1 MRYIKFLLLDTILIL
16 LPMLIYQFY
25 LLSCQNTNRKRK
37 KLSLDF
43 AIITSMLFLILFS
56 SDNELLYPLILW
68 NIPLYIS
75 FYKKRSYL
83 AGILSIII
91 VIFYQQYFNSVHF
104 IMLEYILY
112 YLIYFIY
119 LLKRKKLRDLVQTL
133 IYMKAFI
140 LAFEVY
146 GVIYPIDNQLSNF
159 LLIITTIISLY
170 GVTCFIFYLLKKGE
184 EIMDLNSTIKA
195 LEKEKML
202 RASLFK
208 ITHEIKNPIAVC
220 KGYLDM
226 LDLSNQEKINKYI
239 PIVKQEI
246 SRTLILMDDYL
257 DYTKIK
263 INKEDTDL
271 YLLLKDTC
279 DSLETLFKENK
290 VKTIFNI
297 PDRELYAK
305 VDYNRLKQ
313 VLVNL
318 FKNALEA
325 KKVDKELTLW
335 LTTRKEKGYFYITIK
350 DNGIGMSEETLNHI
364 SEMFY
369 TTKQKGSGMGV
380 SLSKEIIELHNGSI
394 EYFSSLGKGTKVVVS
409 FPINEKSL
417 TA

>member
-1 MRYIKFLLLDTILIL
+1 
-16 LPMLIYQFY
+16 MLIYQFY

>member
-25 LLSCQNTNRKRK
+25 LVNCQNKSRKAK
-37 KLSLDF
+37 KIALDF
-43 AIITSMLFLILFS
+43 AIIGSMLLLILFS
-56 SDNELLYPLILW
+56 GENSLLYPLILW

-75 FYKKRSYL
+75 FYKKRSIL
-83 AGILSIII
+83 AGILSLII
-91 VIFYQQYFNSVHF
+91 VIFYQQYFYVVHF
-104 IMLEYILY
+104 VILEYILY
-112 YLIYFIY
+112 DLIYLIY
-119 LLKRKKLRDLVQTL
+119 LVKKKNLRDLVQNL
-133 IYMKAFI
+133 IYIKAFV

-146 GVIYPIDNQLSNF
+146 GFIYPLENQISSF

-246 SRTLILMDDYL
+246 ARTLILMDDYL

-271 YLLLKDTC
+271 YLLLADTC
-279 DSLETLFKENK
+279 SSLESLFRENK

-297 PDRELYAK
+297 PDKELYAK

-325 KKVDKELTLW
+325 KRPDKELTLW

-350 DNGIGMSEETLNHI
+350 DNGVGMSEETLNHI

-380 SLSKEIIELHNGSI
+380 SLSKEIIELHNGKL
-394 EYFSSLGKGTKVVVS
+394 EYFSSLGKGTKVVIS
-409 FPINEKSL
+409 FPITEKSL

>member
-75 FYKKRSYL
+75 FYRKRSYL